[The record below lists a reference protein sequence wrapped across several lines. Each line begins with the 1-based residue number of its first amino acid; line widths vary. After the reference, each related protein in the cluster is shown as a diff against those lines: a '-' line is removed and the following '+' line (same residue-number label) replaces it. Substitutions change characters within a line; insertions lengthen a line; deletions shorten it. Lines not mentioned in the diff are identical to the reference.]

1 MEEMRCWSFF
11 DKKLGFTAVR
21 NIAMRIWEKF
31 GIREVLSNE
40 KGFFFFL
47 FEGERFHELLERG
60 PWHFKGK

>member
-1 MEEMRCWSFF
+1 MEKMCCWSFV

-40 KGFFFFL
+40 RVLFL
-47 FEGERFHELLERG
+47 FI
-60 PWHFKGK
+60 